1 MGRFNGRHRRGFM
14 KVLRE
19 LKREEAEERNA
30 RTSEDRRKKNRT
42 TGGVA
47 DV

>member
-1 MGRFNGRHRRGFM
+1 MGRFNGRHRKGFM

-30 RTSEDRRKKNRT
+30 RTPDEKRKATRK
-42 TGGVA
+42 A
-47 DV
+47 QA